1 MLNNIGIIGL
11 GVMGKAIAQNI
22 GDHGYTVSLYN
33 KTYEKTALFVK
44 QHTSFSG
51 FEKLNDFV
59 NSLEKPRKILL
70 MVSANAVDYVLDQL
84 LELVEK
90 EDIIMDGGNSFYR
103 DSERRMKQCAQK
115 GIYFIG
121 MGISGGEEGALHGP
135 SLMPSSDHAAYVQ
148 VASLLENIAAKN
160 DEGDACV
167 SYIGQGGS
175 GHFVK
180 MVHNGIEY
188 ADMQLISETYMA
200 LKKNNYNNAQI
211 ADIFETW
218 NQGELFSYLITITI
232 DILRFSDEEGEVL
245 DRIKDVAHHK
255 GTGAWSALSAIE
267 YNEAVPSL
275 IAALQARFI
284 SSKKKVN
291 HAYDNDEQVDDSFI
305 DDLKMSFYLS
315 KVMIYHQGFELM
327 KKVSDENNWGLD
339 FTEIARIWQ
348 KGCIIQ
354 SAFLKKIISVYREGK
369 TLLEDEKILQM
380 IDHDQRNWR
389 HAMQILIMKG
399 VYAPVYL
406 SSLTYYEGLST
417 CLGMN
422 LIQAQRDYFG
432 AHTYERIDKSGF
444 YHTEWQRN

>member
-22 GDHGYTVSLYN
+22 GNHGYTVSLYN

-135 SLMPSSDHAAYVQ
+135 SLMPSSDHEAYVH
-148 VASLLENIAAKN
+148 VASLLESIAAKN

-305 DDLKMSFYLS
+305 DDLKIIRL
-315 KVMIYHQGFELM
+315 
-327 KKVSDENNWGLD
+327 
-339 FTEIARIWQ
+339 IW
-348 KGCIIQ
+348 K
-354 SAFLKKIISVYREGK
+354 YRK
-369 TLLEDEKILQM
+369 
-380 IDHDQRNWR
+380 
-389 HAMQILIMKG
+389 
-399 VYAPVYL
+399 
-406 SSLTYYEGLST
+406 
-417 CLGMN
+417 
-422 LIQAQRDYFG
+422 
-432 AHTYERIDKSGF
+432 
-444 YHTEWQRN
+444 